1 MIEHERQTAIL
12 ALDWGSSAIRGSIL
26 TRDTRQKYLI
36 FTEDALPGHD
46 QRYQKGA
53 FSSALYLDGIG
64 RVYTGEDIDQD
75 REPVP
80 SKPFFSTFPKT
91 GDDATDA
98 LFQGSQAEET
108 WYLVK
113 QGMNDITR
121 TVIERVESFCN
132 GNNDSDSRTYFYIEE
147 IGLSYPAHW
156 RLGERTEYENLLRKN
171 IPPNSTWIKPNF
183 EVSFHVESLASAH
196 KLFATERLVDEIFV
210 SPQIPVLVVFLDFG
224 GHTMNGCMFSAQKS
238 TDGKLSYHRMGQTFS
253 TFGGTQWW
261 EQEVNKFMKSYV
273 EKTTKRALPP
283 RLRSELLESFQ
294 RKIVNF
300 KGCEVEPMYFTCPN
314 PDDEQQ
320 ICSVNISLNE
330 SKSCFLRAMGE
341 PLNLAER
348 KIAEAVSL
356 SAHVK
361 VVLSGG
367 SGKNSAVQA
376 RLNLACRRYGL
387 SEPSTMYTPKD
398 DSWNICRGAALAT
411 ANTMSVRES
420 IAKGA
425 AFGFQRGSLPK
436 GPKESGGLWEEE
448 IEVSLDLTGPSPWKR
463 WFSGKSRV
471 RIICDPFLQVP
482 DRKKYLRLASCCDVI
497 ELPQPHKGYWLF
509 ELEFEGVG
517 DERSLVIQRH
527 YMGHGGK
534 RIIRSMPT
542 LSLPLYYDSSYCCCL
557 IDTEVDDEGFGLL
570 VTKEGDIVA
579 CPERPA
585 QNHVERVEP
594 PDSEEIDNP
603 RKRKRVV
610 LPKHSAASAKLRG
623 VGSKP
628 SGHLPE
634 LKPAD
639 RLPNPRI
646 VSGATH
652 SKRSAVGL
660 RTVGQV
666 RGMEEVSS
674 SGSDDSI
681 IAVAHDTGFV
691 QHAFSS
697 GRRVMKQA
705 IWSDTSNSDSE
716 A

>member
-1 MIEHERQTAIL
+1 MVEHERQTAIL

-36 FTEDALPGHD
+36 FSEDALPGHD

-64 RVYTGEDIDQD
+64 RVYTGEDMDQD

-80 SKPFFSTFPKT
+80 SKPFFSTSPNT

-98 LFQGSQAEET
+98 LFRGSQAEAT

-113 QGMNDITR
+113 QGMNDIAR

-171 IPPNSTWIKPNF
+171 IPPTSTWIKPSF

-224 GHTMNGCMFSAQKS
+224 GYTMC
-238 TDGKLSYHRMGQTFS
+238 TEEHRRQTQLPSSGSNILYVLDTSLFLDISDTFS
-253 TFGGTQWW
+253 EATFGGTQWW

-300 KGCEVEPMYFTCPN
+300 KGSEVEPMYFTCPN

-330 SKSCFLRAMGE
+330 SKSCFWRAMGE
-341 PLNLAER
+341 PLKLAER

-356 SAHVK
+356 NAHVK

-376 RLNLACRRYGL
+376 RLNMACRR
-387 SEPSTMYTPKD
+387 STQNCEHGNADIQRQFMEHLP
-398 DSWNICRGAALAT
+398 R
-411 ANTMSVRES
+411 
-420 IAKGA
+420 AKGA
-425 AFGFQRGSLPK
+425 AFGFQRGSLSKRPN
-436 GPKESGGLWEEE
+436 ESGGQWEEE
-448 IEVSLDLTGPSPWKR
+448 IEVSLDL
-463 WFSGKSRV
+463 
-471 RIICDPFLQVP
+471 VP

-509 ELEFEGVG
+509 ELEFEGAG
-517 DERSLVIQRH
+517 DERSFVIQRH

-534 RIIRSMPT
+534 RIIRK
-542 LSLPLYYDSSYCCCL
+542 
-557 IDTEVDDEGFGLL
+557 VDDEGFGLL
-570 VTKEGDIVA
+570 VTKDGDIVA
-579 CPERPA
+579 CPEKPV
-585 QNHVERVEP
+585 QSDLER
-594 PDSEEIDNP
+594 EELRNSDEIENP

-610 LPKHSAASAKLRG
+610 LPKHSAAINKLSG
-623 VGSKP
+623 LGSKP

-634 LKPAD
+634 LKPTD
-639 RLPNPRI
+639 RLPNSKI
-646 VSGATH
+646 VPGATH
-652 SKRSAVGL
+652 FKRSAVGL
-660 RTVGQV
+660 RTVGHV
-666 RGMEEVSS
+666 RGIEEVSS

-681 IAVAHDTGFV
+681 IAVAYDTGFV
-691 QHAFSS
+691 QQASSS

-705 IWSDTSNSDSE
+705 IWSDTSNFDSE
-716 A
+716 T

>member
-1 MIEHERQTAIL
+1 MVEHERQTAIL

-36 FTEDALPGHD
+36 FTEAALPGHD

-80 SKPFFSTFPKT
+80 SKPFFSTSPKT

-98 LFQGSQAEET
+98 LFRGSQAEET

-171 IPPNSTWIKPNF
+171 IPPTSTWIKPNF
-183 EVSFHVESLASAH
+183 EISFHVESLASAH
-196 KLFATERLVDEIFV
+196 KLFATERLVDEISV

-238 TDGKLSYHRMGQTFS
+238 TDGKLSYHRVGQTFS

-261 EQEVNKFMKSYV
+261 EQEVNKFIKSYV
-273 EKTTKRALPP
+273 EKTAKRALPP

-294 RKIVNF
+294 RKIVKF
-300 KGCEVEPMYFTCPN
+300 KGSEVEPMYLTCPN
-314 PDDEQQ
+314 PDDKQQ

-341 PLNLAER
+341 ALNLAER

-376 RLNLACRRYGL
+376 RLNLACRRHGL
-387 SEPSTMYTPKD
+387 SEPSTMYTPKE

-411 ANTMSVRES
+411 ANMMSVRES

-425 AFGFQRGSLPK
+425 AFGFQRGSPSKSPK
-436 GPKESGGLWEEE
+436 QTGGLWEEE
-448 IEVSLDLTGPSPWKR
+448 IEVSLDL
-463 WFSGKSRV
+463 
-471 RIICDPFLQVP
+471 VP

-497 ELPQPHKGYWLF
+497 ELPQPDRGYWLF

-517 DERSLVIQRH
+517 DERSLLVRRH
-527 YMGHGGK
+527 YMGHGGV

-542 LSLPLYYDSSYCCCL
+542 LSLPLYYDPSYCCCL

-579 CPERPA
+579 CPEKPT
-585 QNHVERVEP
+585 QNHDREEP
-594 PDSEEIDNP
+594 PNSKEIDNP

-610 LPKHSAASAKLRG
+610 LPRLSAASGKLRG

-634 LKPAD
+634 LNPAD
-639 RLPNPRI
+639 RLPNSKT

-652 SKRSAVGL
+652 FKRSAVGL

-666 RGMEEVSS
+666 RGLEEVSS

-681 IAVAHDTGFV
+681 IAVAYDTGFV
-691 QHAFSS
+691 QHAFSP

-716 A
+716 T